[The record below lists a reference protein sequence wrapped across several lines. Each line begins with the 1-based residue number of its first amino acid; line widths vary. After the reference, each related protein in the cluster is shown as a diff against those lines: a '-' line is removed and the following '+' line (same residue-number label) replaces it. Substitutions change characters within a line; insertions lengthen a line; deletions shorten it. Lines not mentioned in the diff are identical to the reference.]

1 MHVPLYP
8 DYKALLDTRY
18 TFIQERL
25 KDQREVK
32 LVTEN
37 QSSEEADQP

>member
-1 MHVPLYP
+1 MHVPLFP
-8 DYKALLDTRY
+8 GYKALLDTRY
-18 TFIQERL
+18 TCIQERL
-25 KDQREVK
+25 KYQREVK